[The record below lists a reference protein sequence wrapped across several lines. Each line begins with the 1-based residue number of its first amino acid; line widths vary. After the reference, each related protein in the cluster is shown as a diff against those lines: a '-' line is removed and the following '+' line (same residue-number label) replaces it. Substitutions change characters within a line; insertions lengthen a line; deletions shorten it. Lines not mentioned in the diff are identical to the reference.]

1 MSLAA
6 GLPCVPTFRV
16 PSSQVYFVRG
26 IRLNLNYVT
35 GPSASCASRDKQ
47 QQVEL

>member
-16 PSSQVYFVRG
+16 PSSQVRMVML
-26 IRLNLNYVT
+26 IRMMVM
-35 GPSASCASRDKQ
+35 GMMGVDDCFSD
-47 QQVEL
+47 